1 LDPDPDPDLPPGPPM
16 LGHGSFPCVPGLGA
30 PDLCCGAGA
39 EGVDEVDGLVVE
51 LVLAVLDALGAA
63 AAPAMPAAAPP
74 AARAPVTIV
83 APSSLEMVISSD
95 PLRSVDWP
103 VRTIV
108 GDEPKRARSA
118 A

>member
-1 LDPDPDPDLPPGPPM
+1 M
-16 LGHGSFPCVPGLGA
+16 LGHGFFPCVPELGA

-39 EGVDEVDGLVVE
+39 GVDEVDGLVVE
-51 LVLAVLDALGAA
+51 LVVLAVLDPLGAA

-74 AARAPVTIV
+74 AASAPVTIV

-95 PLRSVDWP
+95 LLRSVDWLVP
-103 VRTIV
+103 TIV